1 MPIIARRLLNA
12 AALAAACAAALTA
25 VTGAQAQT
33 KWDLPTPYPD
43 TNFHTKNI
51 KQFAEEVSAASGGK
65 LTITV
70 HSNGSLI
77 KHPDIKRAVQT
88 GQVPIGEIL
97 ISVQANESPL
107 YAFDSNPFLAASYD
121 ESKKLWAAA
130 KAPLTKRLDGQGIA
144 LLYSVAWPP
153 QGIYTKKPIESI
165 ADLKG
170 TKFRTYSP
178 TTSRFAEL
186 MGAVPTTV
194 QVPEIP
200 QAFRTGL
207 VDAMIT
213 SGSTGVDTQAWDYLT
228 HYYDVQAFLPQNMV
242 IVSKDALAK
251 LDAATQ
257 KLVLDAAARAETRG
271 WAASIAEND
280 RVVKIMAEKGIKV
293 LAPSAKLKAELAGIG
308 KQIADEWVKRAG
320 AEGEAIVA
328 GYRK

>member
-1 MPIIARRLLNA
+1 MTLTRILLSTA
-12 AALAAACAAALTA
+12 LALAAPTA
-25 VTGAQAQT
+25 YSQT
-33 KWDLPTPYPD
+33 KWDMPTPYPE
-43 TNFHTKNI
+43 TNFHTKNV
-51 KQFAEEVSAASGGK
+51 KQFADEVNAQSGGK

-88 GQVPIGEIL
+88 AQVPIGEVL
-97 ISVQANESPL
+97 ISVLANESPL
-107 YAFDSNPFLAASYD
+107 YAFDSNPFLADSYD
-121 ESKKLWAAA
+121 ESRKLWAAA
-130 KAPLTKRLDGQGIA
+130 KAPLVKRLDGQGIT

-153 QGIYTKKPIESI
+153 QGLYAKKPLESI

-242 IVSKDALAK
+242 IVGKAALDQ
-251 LDAATQ
+251 LDAATR
-257 KLVLDAAARAETRG
+257 KLVIDAAARAEKRG
-271 WAASIAEND
+271 WDASIAENE
-280 RVVKIMAEKGIKV
+280 RVVKVMAEKGIKV
-293 LAPSAKLKAELAGIG
+293 LSPSAKMKAELAAIG
-308 KQIADEWVKRAG
+308 KQMADEWVKRAG
-320 AEGEAIVA
+320 ADGEAIMA
-328 GYRK
+328 AYKK

>member
-1 MPIIARRLLNA
+1 MKLLPPTRPT
-12 AALAAACAAALTA
+12 ALAAVVLAFTLAAPL
-25 VTGAQAQT
+25 GAQAQT
-33 KWDLPTPYPD
+33 KWDMPTPYPD
-43 TNFHTKNI
+43 TNFHTKNL

-65 LTITV
+65 LNITV

-88 GQVPIGEIL
+88 GQVPIGEVL
-97 ISVQANESPL
+97 VSLQANESPL
-107 YAFDSNPFLAASYD
+107 YAFDSNPFLADSYS
-121 ESKKLWAAA
+121 ESKKLWGAA
-130 KAPLTKRLDGQGIA
+130 KAPLSKRLDSQGIG

-153 QGIYTKKPIESI
+153 QGIYTKKPIEST

-178 TTSRFAEL
+178 TTSRFSEL

-228 HYYDVQAFLPQNMV
+228 HYYDVQAFLPHNMV
-242 IVSKDALAK
+242 IVNKDALAK
-251 LDAATQ
+251 LDTGTQ
-257 KLVLDAAARAETRG
+257 KLVLEAAARAETRG
-271 WAASIAEND
+271 WAASAAEND
-280 RVVKIMAEKGIKV
+280 RVVKLMAEKGIKV
-293 LAPSAKLKAELAGIG
+293 LPPSAKLKAELAAIG
-308 KQIADEWVKRAG
+308 KQMAEEWVKRSG
-320 AEGEAIVA
+320 AEGEAILA

>member
-1 MPIIARRLLNA
+1 MNKKTAIKVKALLS
-12 AALAAACAAALTA
+12 LAVLAT
-25 VTGAQAQT
+25 TGAMAQT
-33 KWDLPTPYPD
+33 KWDMPTPYPE

-51 KQFAEEVSAASGGK
+51 KTFVDEVNAGSGGK

-88 GQVPIGEIL
+88 GQVPIGEVL

-107 YAFDSNPFLAASYD
+107 YAFDSNPFLADSYD
-121 ESKKLWAAA
+121 ESRKLWAAA
-130 KAPLTKRLDGQGIA
+130 KGPLTKRLDGQGVA

-153 QGIYTKKPIESI
+153 QGIYTKKPIEST

-242 IVSKDALAK
+242 IVNKEALAK

-257 KLVLDAAARAETRG
+257 KLVLDAAARAEKRG
-271 WAASIAEND
+271 WEASVAENE
-280 RVVKIMAEKGIKV
+280 RVVKVMAEKGIKIMQ
-293 LAPSAKLKAELAGIG
+293 PSPKLKAELTAIG

-320 AEGEAIVA
+320 ADGEAIMA
-328 GYRK
+328 TYKK

>member
-1 MPIIARRLLNA
+1 MNRIHRALVA
-12 AALAAACAAALTA
+12 AAAGLATSMAF
-25 VTGAQAQT
+25 AQA
-33 KWDLPTPYPD
+33 KWDMPTPYPD
-43 TNFHTKNI
+43 TNFHTRNI
-51 KQFAEEVSAASGGK
+51 KQFADEVNAGSAGK
-65 LTITV
+65 LTITI

-88 GQVPIGEIL
+88 GQVPIGEVL
-97 ISVQANESPL
+97 ISVLANESPL
-107 YAFDSNPFLAASYD
+107 FAFDSTPFLADSYD
-121 ESKKLWAAA
+121 RSRKLWAAA
-130 KAPLTKRLDGQGIA
+130 QAPLKKRLDSQGLT

-153 QGIYTKKPIESI
+153 QGIYTKKPLEGI

-242 IVSKDALAK
+242 IVNQAALNR
-251 LDAATQ
+251 LDPATR
-257 KLVLDAAARAETRG
+257 KLVTDAAARAEQRG
-271 WAASIAEND
+271 WEASMAENE
-280 RVVKIMAEKGIKV
+280 RVTRIMAERGIKV
-293 LAPSAKLKAELAGIG
+293 LKPGDKLRGELQGIG
-308 KQIADEWVKRAG
+308 RQMADEWVKRAG
-320 AEGEAIVA
+320 AEGEAILQDF
-328 GYRK
+328 RK

>member
-1 MPIIARRLLNA
+1 MNIKQLFAAVAIVLAGGPA
-12 AALAAACAAALTA
+12 AAQ
-25 VTGAQAQT
+25 VR
-33 KWDLPTPYPD
+33 WDMPTPYPE
-43 TNFHTKNI
+43 TNFHTKNV
-51 KQFAEEVSAASGGK
+51 KQFADEVNAASGGK

-88 GQVPIGEIL
+88 GQVSIGELL
-97 ISVQANESPL
+97 ISVLANESPL
-107 YAFDSNPFLAASYD
+107 YAFDSNPFLADSYD
-121 ESKKLWAAA
+121 ASKKLWSAA
-130 KAPLTKRLDGQGIA
+130 KGPLVKRLDGQGIN

-153 QGIYTKKPIESI
+153 QGIYAKKSIESA

-178 TTSRFAEL
+178 TTSRFGEL

-242 IVSKDALAK
+242 IVNKDALAK
-251 LDAATQ
+251 LDPATQ
-257 KLVLDAAARAETRG
+257 NLVVDAAVRAERRG
-271 WAASIAEND
+271 WEASVAEND
-280 RVVKIMAEKGIKV
+280 RVVKIMADKGIKV
-293 LAPSAKLKAELAGIG
+293 LKPSAKLRVELAAIG
-308 KQIADEWVKRAG
+308 KQMAEEWVKRAG
-320 AEGEAIVA
+320 ADGEAIMA
-328 GYRK
+328 SYKK

>member
-1 MPIIARRLLNA
+1 MTLTRSLTTAVLA
-12 AALAAACAAALTA
+12 AGLLAAAPAAF
-25 VTGAQAQT
+25 AQA
-33 KWDLPTPYPD
+33 KWDMPTPYPEGS
-43 TNFHTKNI
+43 FHTKNI
-51 KQFAEEVSAASGGK
+51 KQFVDEVNSGSAGK

-88 GQVPIGEIL
+88 GQVPIGEVL
-97 ISVQANESPL
+97 ISVSANESPL
-107 YAFDSNPFLAASYD
+107 YAFDSNPFLADSYD
-121 ESKKLWAAA
+121 ESRKLWAAA
-130 KAPLTKRLDGQGIA
+130 KGPWSKRLDGQGIT

-153 QGIYTKKPIESI
+153 QGIYAKKPLESI

-178 TTSRFAEL
+178 STSRFAEL

-213 SGSTGVDTQAWDYLT
+213 SGSTGVDSQAWDYLS

-242 IVSKDALAK
+242 IVSKDALGK

-257 KLVLDAAARAETRG
+257 KLVLDAAARAEKRG
-271 WAASIAEND
+271 WEASIAENE
-280 RVVKIMAEKGIKV
+280 RVVKVMAEKGIKIMK
-293 LAPSAKLKAELAGIG
+293 PSAKMKAELQAIG

-320 AEGEAIVA
+320 ADGEAILA
-328 GYRK
+328 AYRK

>member
-1 MPIIARRLLNA
+1 MTRLFHPRLAAAA
-12 AALAAACAAALTA
+12 AALCTGLFAASVAH
-25 VTGAQAQT
+25 AQV

-43 TNFHTKNI
+43 TNFHTKNV
-51 KQFAEEVSAASGGK
+51 KQFAEEINAASGGK

-88 GQVPIGEIL
+88 GQVPAGEVL
-97 ISVQANESPL
+97 ISVLANESPL
-107 YAFDSNPFLAASYD
+107 YAFDSNPFLADSYD
-121 ESKKLWAAA
+121 ESKKLWGVA
-130 KAPLTKRLDGQGIA
+130 KGPLTKRLDGQGIS

-153 QGIYTKKPIESI
+153 QGLYSKKPIESV

-194 QVPEIP
+194 QSPEIP

-242 IVSKDALAK
+242 IVSKDAMAK

-257 KLVLDAAARAETRG
+257 KLVLDAAARAEVRG
-271 WAASIAEND
+271 WAASAAEND
-280 RVVKIMAEKGIKV
+280 RVVKLMAEKGIKV
-293 LAPSAKLKAELAGIG
+293 LKPSAKLTAELAAIG
-308 KQIADEWVKRAG
+308 KQMADEWVKRAG
-320 AEGEAIVA
+320 ADGEAILA
-328 GYRK
+328 GYKK

>member
-1 MPIIARRLLNA
+1 MNKKTAINALLS
-12 AALAAACAAALTA
+12 LAVLAT
-25 VTGAQAQT
+25 TGAMAQT
-33 KWDLPTPYPD
+33 KWDMPTPYPE

-51 KQFAEEVSAASGGK
+51 KTFVDEVNAGSGGK

-88 GQVPIGEIL
+88 GQVPIGEVL

-107 YAFDSNPFLAASYD
+107 YAFDSNPFLADSYD
-121 ESKKLWAAA
+121 ESRKLWAAA
-130 KAPLTKRLDGQGIA
+130 KGPLTKRLDGQGVA

-153 QGIYTKKPIESI
+153 QGIYTKKPIEST

-242 IVSKDALAK
+242 IVNKEALAK

-257 KLVLDAAARAETRG
+257 KLVLDAAARAEKRG
-271 WAASIAEND
+271 WEASVAENE
-280 RVVKIMAEKGIKV
+280 RVVKVMAEKGIKIMQ
-293 LAPSAKLKAELAGIG
+293 PSPKLKAELTAIG

-320 AEGEAIVA
+320 ADGEAIMA
-328 GYRK
+328 TYKK

>member
-1 MPIIARRLLNA
+1 MTHLFRRSFLAA
-12 AALAAACAAALTA
+12 AALCATLGAPTI
-25 VTGAQAQT
+25 VHAQA

-43 TNFHTKNI
+43 TNFHTKNV
-51 KQFAEEVSAASGGK
+51 KQFADEVNAASGGK
-65 LTITV
+65 LSITV

-88 GQVPIGEIL
+88 GQVPAGEVL
-97 ISVQANESPL
+97 ISVLANESPL
-107 YAFDSNPFLAASYD
+107 YAFDSNPFLADSYD
-121 ESKKLWAAA
+121 EAKKLWGVA
-130 KAPLTKRLDGQGIA
+130 KAPLTKRLDGQGIT

-153 QGIYTKKPIESI
+153 QGIYAKKPLESV

-194 QVPEIP
+194 QSPEIP

-242 IVSKDALAK
+242 IVGKEALAK

-257 KLVLDAAARAETRG
+257 KLVLDAAARAEVRG
-271 WAASIAEND
+271 WAASVAEND
-280 RVVKIMAEKGIKV
+280 RVVKLMAEKGIKV
-293 LAPSAKLKAELAGIG
+293 LQPSAKMKAELTAIG
-308 KQIADEWVKRAG
+308 KQMADEWVKRAG
-320 AEGEAIVA
+320 AEGEAILA
-328 GYRK
+328 GYKK